1 MSSKEEIDRLFE
13 LLSVEDLPP
22 AAALSSF
29 STFSDESKN
38 EVMAR
43 IAQTL
48 NPAPSGK
55 VLARLPNILTD
66 ENKTDME
73 TAFLANLRSPHPN
86 ARRASLYGLAQLNY
100 PGFTDLAILSL
111 RDDSDQV
118 LAAACDLLLARA
130 KQEPRLWKI
139 LQDVYRV
146 HKGDPQ
152 FHMTMSLLEAHG
164 ITQ

>member
-13 LLSVEDLPP
+13 LLTVEDLPP
-22 AAALSSF
+22 AAALSGFGALSA
-29 STFSDESKN
+29 ESKN
-38 EVMAR
+38 EVVSRVAR
-43 IAQTL
+43 TL
-48 NPAPSGK
+48 DPPPSGK
-55 VLARLPNILTD
+55 VLARLLMIQTD
-66 ENKTDME
+66 ENRADMQ
-73 TAFLANLRSPHPN
+73 TAFLANLRSPYPE
-86 ARRASLYGLAQLNY
+86 ARHASLYGLAQLNY

-118 LAAACDLLLARA
+118 LATACDLLLSKA

-139 LQDVYRV
+139 LQDVYAV

-152 FHMTMSLLEAHG
+152 FHMTVSLLEAHG